1 MTPRRHAF
9 RRPARCLQ
17 TVVLIRSLLWTCD
30 GLQVA
35 LRSLGFPCKKD
46 EVRQLMRDVDV
57 DGSNKVNFADFQS
70 ISTWAIRVWNGD
82 CVGPKAMVCELM
94 GSPAASVYRRLGSD
108 RKVFGARPRGR
119 NLQGKLASA
128 AMVQRAGGSSNTC
141 GSSLLRR
148 DVQAF
153 RLFDEDRTGKISLK
167 VRTFMHP
174 VAPVPPR
181 ARAVR
186 AVLTHCDG
194 RVCRC
199 GWLRRTF
206 DG

>member
-1 MTPRRHAF
+1 
-9 RRPARCLQ
+9 
-17 TVVLIRSLLWTCD
+17 
-30 GLQVA
+30 
-35 LRSLGFPCKKD
+35 
-46 EVRQLMRDVDV
+46 MRDVDV

-94 GSPAASVYRRLGSD
+94 GSPAASVYRRRLGSD

-119 NLQGKLASA
+119 NLQGKLARA
-128 AMVQRAGGSSNTC
+128 AMVRRAGGSSNTC
-141 GSSLLRR
+141 GSSLPRR

-174 VAPVPPR
+174 VAPMPPR

-186 AVLTHCDG
+186 AVLTHCGVCVCVVAAGSAEPSTDNAG
-194 RVCRC
+194 AGGELGRRGAPGTQLAARVC
-199 GWLRRTF
+199 LPAVD
-206 DG
+206 DGVRLYDQLCL